1 MPKVEAIQSNHPL
14 VGTWVTE
21 HDDSAAEFT
30 VYPKGNTLLVKGQD
44 RMDGESFVITE
55 IEFSDNQLSF
65 RSTMPS
71 TGHTVVNRM
80 KLVSKDVVDFEYTIK
95 ETWVKVE

>member
-1 MPKVEAIQSNHPL
+1 MPKVESIQSNHPL
-14 VGTWVTE
+14 IGTWITE
-21 HDDSAAEFT
+21 NDDSAVEFT
-30 VYPKGNTLLVKGQD
+30 IYPEGSTLQVKGRD

-55 IEFSDNQLSF
+55 IEFSNAQLSF

-80 KLVSKDVVDFEYTIK
+80 KSVSKGLVDFEYTIK
-95 ETWVKVE
+95 ETWVKVD